1 MGWIERKVSL
11 GREVQEVVDRG
22 FPVPPA
28 AGPLHVWLWPAFR
41 PELITLTVLTQASR
55 PSPASGFRI
64 PAAKI

>member
-1 MGWIERKVSL
+1 MDRIERKVSL

-55 PSPASGFRI
+55 PSPASGFGI